1 MRGDV
6 SEIEAPVAGGR
17 ERWVAL
23 YVLCTGMLMIVLDV
37 TVVNVALPSIQADLG
52 FSASSL
58 AWVVNAYL
66 VPFGGL
72 LLLAGRLGDLA
83 GRTRVFTT
91 GLGVFVAASLLCGA
105 AQSQEWLVAA
115 RFVQGVGGALT
126 SAVILGAI
134 VTMFPE
140 PREQARAIGV
150 FTFVAVSG
158 GTVGLLVGGVLTQA
172 ISWHW
177 IFLVN
182 LPIGV
187 LTFGAAL
194 RWLPREP
201 APVAESS
208 ADVAGAVLVT
218 SAVMLAVFALVG
230 SEEHGLGSARTLGLV
245 AVAVALGVGFVWRE
259 STAAHPLVRLGIFR
273 QRAVVGANVVM
284 ALTMAGLFAIGFM
297 AALYLQRVLG
307 YSPLEVGASFL
318 PATLVMAA
326 LSLRFTAPL
335 IDRFGPRLV
344 LIAGL
349 VVTAA
354 SLVGFALLPVGAS
367 YGLVAPAM
375 VLHGLGAG
383 IAFPALMMLAM
394 AGVPPEDAG
403 LASGIVNTTQQVG
416 GAMGL
421 AVLATAAAAR
431 SDALAARGASEAAA
445 LTGGYHLAFWAGAVS
460 VVGAV
465 VVAATVLRPAAGG
478 PGDGVV
484 VGDDAGLLGV
494 GVADNEDVVPAAAGA

>member
-1 MRGDV
+1 MDRLVD
-6 SEIEAPVAGGR
+6 ERA
-17 ERWVAL
+17 RWVAL

-37 TVVNVALPSIQADLG
+37 TVVNVALPSIQEDLG
-52 FSASSL
+52 FSDSAL

-72 LLLAGRLGDLA
+72 LLLAGRLGDLV
-83 GRTRVFTT
+83 GRTRVFTV
-91 GLGVFVAASLLCGA
+91 GLAIFVVASLLCGA
-105 AQSQEWLVAA
+105 AQSQAWLVAA
-115 RFVQGVGGALT
+115 RFLQGIGGALT
-126 SAVILGAI
+126 SSVILGAI

-140 PREQARAIGV
+140 PKEQARAIGV

-158 GTVGLLVGGVLTQA
+158 GTIGLLVGGVLTQA

-187 LTFGAAL
+187 ATFVAAL
-194 RWLPREP
+194 RWLPRESVRP
-201 APVAESS
+201 AGSS

-218 SAVMLAVFALVG
+218 SAVMLLVFALVG
-230 SEEHGLGSARTLGLV
+230 SEAHGLTSARTLGLV
-245 AVAVALGVGFVWRE
+245 ALALALAVGFVWRE
-259 STAAHPLVRLGIFR
+259 STAAHPLVRLGMFR
-273 QRAVVGANVVM
+273 ARAVVGANVVM

-307 YSPLEVGASFL
+307 YSPLEVGAAFL

-335 IDRFGPRLV
+335 IDRFGPRPVLV
-344 LIAGL
+344 AGL
-349 VVTAA
+349 VVTAL
-354 SLVGFALLPVGAS
+354 SLAGFAVLPVDAS

-394 AGVPPEDAG
+394 AGVPQEDAG

-416 GAMGL
+416 GAIGL

-431 SDALAARGASEAAA
+431 SDALAAGGASTAVA

-465 VVAATVLRPAAGG
+465 LVAVLVLRPSPSVGQDPAELAGAE
-478 PGDGVV
+478 
-484 VGDDAGLLGV
+484 DA
-494 GVADNEDVVPAAAGA
+494 VPAVAGS